1 MRTTLTLDPDVSM
14 RIDKLVKERRMTMK
28 QIVNQ
33 ALRSGGL
40 GEIETPRKTKPF
52 KVRPFPGKLMPG
64 LDPYKLG
71 RLADQLEDEYIIG
84 KMMRD
89 TSGR

>member
-1 MRTTLTLDPDVSM
+1 MRTTLTLDPDVAM
-14 RIDKLVKERRMTMK
+14 RINKLVKERNMTMK

-33 ALRSGGL
+33 GLRGGGL
-40 GEIETPRKTKPF
+40 SEVETPPKRKPF

-64 LDPYKLG
+64 LDPNKLG
-71 RLADQLEDEYIIG
+71 RLADELEDEYIIG